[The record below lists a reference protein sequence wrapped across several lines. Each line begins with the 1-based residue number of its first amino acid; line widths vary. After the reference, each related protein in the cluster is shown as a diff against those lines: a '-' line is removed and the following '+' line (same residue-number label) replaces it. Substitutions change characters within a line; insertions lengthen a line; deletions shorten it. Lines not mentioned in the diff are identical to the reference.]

1 MIVKEL
7 IEYLQTV
14 DPELNVF
21 IKGYEAGYDDV
32 NTINHEELVLNV
44 NNVWYYG
51 KHDLLKNMEK
61 KDKILNRESEHKS
74 IKGIIIGYE
83 EDFSTRGH

>member
-1 MIVKEL
+1 MTVKEL

-21 IKGYEAGYDDV
+21 VRGYEAGYNDV
-32 NTINHEELVLNV
+32 NVFNHEDLVLNV
-44 NNVWYYG
+44 SNVWYYG

-61 KDKILNRESEHKS
+61 KDKILSRESEHKS
-74 IKGIIIGYE
+74 VKGIIIGYE
-83 EDFSTRGH
+83 EDYNIR

>member
-7 IEYLQTV
+7 IEYLQTI
-14 DPELNVF
+14 DPELKVF
-21 IKGYEAGYDDV
+21 IKGYEAGYNDV
-32 NTINHEELVLNV
+32 NIVNHEELVLNV

-51 KHDLLKNMEK
+51 KHDLLKNIEK

-83 EDFSTRGH
+83 EDFSK